1 MSLRDPREV
10 IRSMRITNEMKVGDV
25 MRNHPDTR
33 SVFVRYG
40 ICDCCGGELSIEKTV
55 QGKDIDI
62 EMLLKN
68 LDSVL

>member
-1 MSLRDPREV
+1 MSLRAPREV
-10 IRSMRITNEMKVGDV
+10 IRSMRITGDMKVGDV

-40 ICDCCGGELSIEKTV
+40 ICDCCGGELSIEETAL
-55 QGKDIDI
+55 GKNIDI

-68 LDSVL
+68 LDSAL

>member
-1 MSLRDPREV
+1 MSLRAPREV
-10 IRSMRITNEMKVGDV
+10 IRSMRITGDMKVGDV

-40 ICDCCGGELSIEKTV
+40 ICDCCGGELSIEETAQSKN
-55 QGKDIDI
+55 IDI

-68 LDSVL
+68 LDSAL